1 MKLRLSIAI
10 AIVAVLVAS
19 FAAVASAATNSTVK
33 GDLSSFAY
41 NASAKTGKLHVAT
54 ANSVNK
60 TIALNAKTN
69 CGASYAT
76 AGDEIPC
83 KTLGSSKYRGKPVN
97 VTAKRYSDGHRV
109 AVVVVVDLSK

>member
-19 FAAVASAATNSTVK
+19 FAAVASAATESTVK
-33 GDLSSFAY
+33 GNLSSFAY
-41 NASAKTGKLHVAT
+41 DGSAKTGKLHVISSKGAKT
-54 ANSVNK
+54 

-69 CGASYAT
+69 CGVSYAT
-76 AGDEIPC
+76 AGEEIQC
-83 KTLGSSKYRGKPVN
+83 KTLGRSKYRGKPVN

-109 AVVVVVDLSK
+109 AVVVGVDLSK